1 MLPQYNKVTEVKVIK
16 GSGAYNE
23 AIFKERPSLFDP
35 TSLLLLLCTLLG
47 FFCQTMNGFDGSL
60 FGGLTAN
67 KTFLNFFHGEND
79 GIWAGL
85 ISALYQIG
93 GVSAL
98 PFVGPAIDTWG
109 RRVGM
114 FIGSILIIVGA
125 VITGTTINNAS
136 VGQFMGGRFLL
147 GFGVS
152 IASAAGPIYVV
163 EMSHPAFRGVATA
176 YCNTF
181 WFTGS
186 ILSSGAIRGALQLTG
201 NKSWQIPIWLQ
212 LLFPGLICLFCFLIP
227 ESPRWLYVHGK
238 REKAL
243 ATLTKWHGY
252 GNSESTWV
260 KLQLSE
266 YEEFL
271 NVDGAVR
278 SVLR

>member
-1 MLPQYNKVTEVKVIK
+1 
-16 GSGAYNE
+16 
-23 AIFKERPSLFDP
+23 
-35 TSLLLLLCTLLG
+35 
-47 FFCQTMNGFDGSL
+47 MNGFDGSL

-67 KTFLNFFHGEND
+67 KQFLKFFNGENN

-85 ISALYQIG
+85 ISSLYQIG

-109 RRVGM
+109 RRPGM
-114 FIGSILIIVGA
+114 FIGCTIIIIGA
-125 VITGTTINNAS
+125 VITGTTISTAS
-136 VGQFMGGRFLL
+136 QGQFMGGRFLL

-163 EMSHPAFRGVATA
+163 ETSHPAFRGIATA

-186 ILSSGAIRGALQLTG
+186 ILSSGAIRGGLNYGG
-201 NKSWQIPIWLQ
+201 NTSWQLPVWLQ

-227 ESPRWLYVHGK
+227 ESPRWLYVHNK
-238 REKAL
+238 REKAVNM
-243 ATLTKWHGY
+243 LTKWHGY
-252 GNSESTWV
+252 GNRESAWV
-260 KLQLSE
+260 KLQLNE

-271 NVDGAVR
+271 NLDGAVSPTACDSGDPR
-278 SVLR
+278 LTALG